1 MEALGKNVCVDTSTI
16 IEFIKG
22 RDKKL
27 IGALEDGRKICTTSI
42 CAFELRLRKTNIEV
56 VEHFLGRVSV
66 LPFDDLSAKIASNM
80 TKSLKESGRTIELRD
95 LFIAAICIRNNFG
108 LLTENR
114 KHFQQ
119 IKELRLA

>member
-22 RDKKL
+22 RDKKF

-42 CAFELRLRKTNIEV
+42 CAFELSLRKTNIEV

-66 LPFDDLSAKIASNM
+66 LPFDDLSAKIASNLI
-80 TKSLKESGRTIELRD
+80 KSLKEKGKTMEIRD
-95 LFIAAICIRNNFG
+95 LFIAAICIRNSFE

-114 KHFQQ
+114 KHFEH
-119 IKELRLA
+119 IKELKLA